1 MSAPQMFVGI
11 DVSKAQLDVA
21 LRPTD
26 DCWHVSNDELGIASL
41 VERLRTVQPTLVV
54 REATGGLE
62 VPVTGALAEAGLP
75 VVVVNPRHARDFAKA
90 TGRLAKTDTLD
101 ARGLAHVAEAVR
113 PTPRP
118 LPEAQAQALSALLA
132 RRRQLVQMLT
142 AERRRLQAA
151 PQPIQADIQAHIT
164 WLTRRLAHT
173 DADVGAAIHASPL
186 WRATDEILQSTPG
199 VGPILSRTLVAEV
212 PELGVLNRQE
222 IAALI
227 GVAPLNRDRD
237 TVRGKRA
244 VWGGRAHVRAVLYMS
259 TLAAVRHN
267 PVLKAFYERLRAV
280 GKAPKVAL
288 TACMRKLLTILNAML
303 KHRPPWHENYAHRP

>member
-1 MSAPQMFVGI
+1 
-11 DVSKAQLDVA
+11 
-21 LRPTD
+21 
-26 DCWHVSNDELGIASL
+26 
-41 VERLRTVQPTLVV
+41 
-54 REATGGLE
+54 
-62 VPVTGALAEAGLP
+62 
-75 VVVVNPRHARDFAKA
+75 
-90 TGRLAKTDTLD
+90 
-101 ARGLAHVAEAVR
+101 
-113 PTPRP
+113 
-118 LPEAQAQALSALLA
+118 
-132 RRRQLVQMLT
+132 MLT

-186 WRATDEILQSTPG
+186 WRAKDENLQSTPG
-199 VGPILSRTLVAEV
+199 VGPMLSRTLVAEV

-227 GVAPLNRDRD
+227 GVAPLNRDRG
-237 TVRGKRA
+237 TLRGKRA
-244 VWGGRAHVRAVLYMS
+244 VWGGRAHVRAVVYMS

-288 TACMRKLLTILNAML
+288 TACMRQRLTMLNAML
-303 KHRPPWHENYAHRP
+303 KHRTPWHENYATHS

>member
-1 MSAPQMFVGI
+1 MSDAQVFVGI
-11 DVSKAQLDVA
+11 DVSQAQLDVA

-26 DCWHVSNDELGIASL
+26 DSGHVQNDELGIAGL

-54 REATGGLE
+54 LEATGGLE

-101 ARGLAHVAEAVR
+101 ARGLAHFAEAVR

-118 LPEAQAQALSALLA
+118 LPEAQAQAWSALLT
-132 RRRQLVQMLT
+132 RRRHLVQRLT
-142 AERRRLQAA
+142 AERRRLQSA
-151 PQPIQADIQAHIT
+151 PQRIRADIQAHIA
-164 WLTRRLAHT
+164 WLERRLART
-173 DADVGAAIHASPL
+173 DADVAAALRSTPL
-186 WRATDEILQSTPG
+186 WRAKDEMLQSTPG

-227 GVAPLNRDRD
+227 GVAPFNRDRG
-237 TVRGKRA
+237 TWRGKRA

-267 PVLKAFYERLRAV
+267 AVLKAFYERLRAI

-303 KHRPPWHENYAHRP
+303 KHQTLWQENYAHHP